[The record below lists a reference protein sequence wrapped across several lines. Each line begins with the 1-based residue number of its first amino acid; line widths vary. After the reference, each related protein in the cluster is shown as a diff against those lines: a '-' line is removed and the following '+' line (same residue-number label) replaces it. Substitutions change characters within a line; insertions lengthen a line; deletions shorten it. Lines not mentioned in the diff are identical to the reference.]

1 MDINWNN
8 MSDKELRAALAAI
21 NTELTERD
29 NAKARKLINAID
41 KAIKDFRTEYPNA
54 CWMVKIEDDDDDG
67 IPYDYEINLFDYDLN
82 TDLITP

>member
-41 KAIKDFRTEYPNA
+41 KAIKDFRNEYPNA
-54 CWMVKIEDDDDDG
+54 CWMVEMEDDDG
-67 IPYDYEINLFDYDLN
+67 LPYEINLFDYDLDTN
-82 TDLITP
+82 LIIC

>member
-41 KAIKDFRTEYPNA
+41 KAIKDFRNEYPNA
-54 CWMVKIEDDDDDG
+54 CWMVEMEDDDG
-67 IPYDYEINLFDYDLN
+67 LPYEINLFDYDLDTN
-82 TDLITP
+82 LITT